1 MTGSGEYGHLLG
13 FHGDG
18 MSELTHTRNRD
29 VRWHLLAGASVLA
42 LTAGLATVPAA
53 QADEDNHFYFEVGG
67 SYGAQAGGST
77 AWFLPFAAPG
87 APVGGGEGGESG
99 EAGMGRIHS
108 PTGPDGAA
116 LPIHAGPSWDFTS
129 ALKVQ
134 PADSDLIFSLGIKF
148 GRNERRSAFASFTQT
163 TPYSYTKL
171 YEGAAT
177 HRESHLNI
185 DFQVGKDFGLG
196 MFGHEGTSV
205 FSAGLRYA
213 HFTARTNTGFYTSTK
228 YFAGGGSTLAKR
240 SFVGIGPMISWEAS
254 TPLSDTG
261 DGIFTLDWG
270 VNAAVLFGRQKASGV
285 LLYDD
290 GYALGTSRDR
300 TVTVP
305 EVGGSVGFSYHP
317 ADSGLRIAFGYRV
330 DAAFGVLDA
339 GIYQNWQ
346 VDRVQ
351 HGPYLKIGIQAN

>member
-1 MTGSGEYGHLLG
+1 
-13 FHGDG
+13 
-18 MSELTHTRNRD
+18 MSELVLTRSQN
-29 VRWHLLAGASVLA
+29 VRWQLLAGASALA
-42 LTAGLATVPAA
+42 LVASMAAVPAA
-53 QADEDNHFYFEVGG
+53 SADEDNHFYFEIGG

-87 APVGGGEGGESG
+87 GGGEGGEGGESG
-99 EAGMGRIHS
+99 SQTAERIHS
-108 PTGPDGAA
+108 PSGPNGTA
-116 LPIHAGPSWDFTS
+116 LPIHAGPSWDFES

-134 PADSDLIFSLGIKF
+134 PADTDLIFSLGVKF
-148 GRNERRSAFASFTQT
+148 GRNERRGAFASFTQT
-163 TPYSYTKL
+163 TPYSYTKF

-177 HRESHLNI
+177 HRESHINI

-196 MFGHEGTSV
+196 MFGAEGTSV

-240 SFVGIGPMISWEAS
+240 SFVGVGPMISWEAS

-300 TVTVP
+300 NVTVP
-305 EVGGSVGFSYHP
+305 ELGGSLGFSYRL

-330 DAAFGVLDA
+330 DAAFGALDA

-351 HGPYLKIGIQAN
+351 HGPFLKIGIQAN